1 MSFFGGL
8 KRALGW
14 SDDDDEDDYITYNS
28 SAEKTSTTANV
39 KNTVA
44 EEEASSVEVV
54 DFDGEIPEGVFD
66 GLIEIINANL
76 SPMVLKC
83 LDVEA
88 EKKYLY
94 EALGPKF
101 SEFVKSTRENGLSV
115 ARAEWTK
122 EKNELN
128 IKIEDFKSRCE
139 TAENEMREM
148 KAMKMSEDRQKQ
160 ALKERLR
167 NLEDQ
172 VASAEAEK
180 EQYDL
185 ENKSLLNKL
194 KVSQLRTDA
203 VEEAEKEITELKAEI
218 LRLKNQP
225 AESGVPQETL
235 DALEEEYKA
244 KMEVSNALVNSL
256 QTAAA
261 KNKADLEASEAV
273 VADLQAKLESAN
285 AEIAEMTE
293 SLSVLDDIQEQLLK
307 VEDFKKKKNEEVQTL
322 QEKIVA
328 LEEEKSALEQEKTA
342 LKEVKSTLEQE
353 KAKAIEAVR
362 DEDVLKGRVAE
373 LELELSSSAD
383 KLSALAQE
391 NTDTLEMLRKRED
404 VIEAQKAELAQARAD
419 YDALK
424 AEFDTETNALKTAE
438 VETVKKFQAE
448 IAMLQAKLNVSGKID
463 DALVEDDFRQSV
475 DDTFEVSVG
484 DDLFED
490 FHEPLVEGNIPIM
503 EDVSTGVVEE
513 TPVEYEAETSK
524 EVIFE
529 DSTPEAEIDDI
540 DWLLPD
546 TVDSVAQE
554 EEAKKKKEKE
564 REEQEEQENAKA
576 ASKAIDE
583 PDAQMSLFG

>member
-14 SDDDDEDDYITYNS
+14 SDDDDEEDYITYSSLQDKSNS
-28 SAEKTSTTANV
+28 ETKTNSETEV
-39 KNTVA
+39 KPTGVG
-44 EEEASSVEVV
+44 VV

-101 SEFVKSTRENGLSV
+101 SSFVKETRENGLSV

-122 EKNELN
+122 EKGELN
-128 IKIEDFKSRCE
+128 AKIEEFKARCE

-203 VEEAEKEITELKAEI
+203 VEEAEKEIVELKAEI
-218 LRLKNQP
+218 SRLKAQP
-225 AESGVPQETL
+225 VQGGVAQEEV
-235 DALEEEYKA
+235 DAIEEEYKS
-244 KMEVSNALVNSL
+244 KMEITNGLISSL
-256 QTAAA
+256 QAEAV
-261 KNKADLEASEAV
+261 KNKADLEESEAL
-273 VADLQAKLESAN
+273 VADLKTQLETAK
-285 AEIAEMTE
+285 AEIEEMAE
-293 SLSVLDDIQEQLLK
+293 SLSVLPDIQEQLVK
-307 VEDFKKKKNEEVQTL
+307 VEEFKRKKNEEVQAL
-322 QEKIVA
+322 QEKVS
-328 LEEEKSALEQEKTA
+328 E
-342 LKEVKSTLEQE
+342 LEQE
-353 KAKAIEAVR
+353 KAKAVEAAR

-373 LELELSSSAD
+373 LELELSANAE
-383 KLSALAQE
+383 KLSLLAQE

-404 VIEAQKAELAQARAD
+404 LLETQKEELAQAKAE
-419 YDALK
+419 YEALK
-424 AEFDTETNALKTAE
+424 AEYDAETNALKAAE
-438 VETVKKFQAE
+438 VEAAKKFQAE
-448 IAMLQAKLNVSGKID
+448 IAMLQAKLNVNGKMD
-463 DALVEDDFRQSV
+463 DALVEDDFRQEV
-475 DDTFEVSVG
+475 DDTFDMPVEDDGFEGFPEPIADEGGMEPMAEEVVEFMEAPVAEEVVEQQDAIIG
-484 DDLFED
+484 FED
-490 FHEPLVEGNIPIM
+490 
-503 EDVSTGVVEE
+503 
-513 TPVEYEAETSK
+513 
-524 EVIFE
+524 
-529 DSTPEAEIDDI
+529 DSTPEAELDDI

-546 TVDSVAQE
+546 TVDSIAQE
-554 EEAKKKKEKE
+554 EEAKKKKE
-564 REEQEEQENAKA
+564 QEEQEQEEKTKA
-576 ASKAIDE
+576 EPKVNDE

>member
-14 SDDDDEDDYITYNS
+14 SDDDDEEDYITYSSLQDKSDSETKTNS
-28 SAEKTSTTANV
+28 ETEV
-39 KNTVA
+39 KPTGVG
-44 EEEASSVEVV
+44 VV

-101 SEFVKSTRENGLSV
+101 SSFVKETRENGLSV

-122 EKNELN
+122 EKGELN
-128 IKIEDFKSRCE
+128 AKIEEFKARCE

-203 VEEAEKEITELKAEI
+203 VEEAEKEIVELKAEI
-218 LRLKNQP
+218 SRLKAQP
-225 AESGVPQETL
+225 VQGGVAQEEV
-235 DALEEEYKA
+235 DAIEEEYKS
-244 KMEVSNALVNSL
+244 KMEITNGLISSL
-256 QTAAA
+256 QAEAV
-261 KNKADLEASEAV
+261 KNKADLEESEAL
-273 VADLQAKLESAN
+273 VADLKTQLETAK
-285 AEIAEMTE
+285 AEIEEMAE
-293 SLSVLDDIQEQLLK
+293 SLSVLPDIQEQLVK
-307 VEDFKKKKNEEVQTL
+307 VEEFKRKKNEEVQAL
-322 QEKIVA
+322 QEKVS
-328 LEEEKSALEQEKTA
+328 E
-342 LKEVKSTLEQE
+342 LEQE
-353 KAKAIEAVR
+353 KAKALEAAR

-373 LELELSSSAD
+373 LELELSANAE
-383 KLSALAQE
+383 KLSLLAQE

-404 VIEAQKAELAQARAD
+404 MFETQKEELAHAKAE
-419 YDALK
+419 YEALK
-424 AEFDTETNALKTAE
+424 AEYDAETNALKAAE
-438 VETVKKFQAE
+438 VEAAKKFQAE
-448 IAMLQAKLNVSGKID
+448 IAMLQAKLNVNGKMD
-463 DALVEDDFRQSV
+463 DALVEDDFRQEV
-475 DDTFEVSVG
+475 DDTFDMPVEDEG
-484 DDLFED
+484 FEG
-490 FHEPLVEGNIPIM
+490 FPEPIADEGGM
-503 EDVSTGVVEE
+503 EPMAEEVVEFME
-513 TPVEYEAETSK
+513 APVAE
-524 EVIFE
+524 EVVEQQDAIIGFDD
-529 DSTPEAEIDDI
+529 DSTPEAELDDI

-546 TVDSVAQE
+546 TVDSIAQE
-554 EEAKKKKEKE
+554 EEAKKKKE
-564 REEQEEQENAKA
+564 QEEQEQEEKAKA
-576 ASKAIDE
+576 EPKVNDE